1 MLVSNNKKFELVLV
15 TLLMII
21 SIQIVTYAQE
31 DDILAVS
38 DRTSQVSE
46 AIVAAVTG
54 VTDAANVT
62 NTHLAAITILNLR
75 NKSITALNSGDFSGM
90 TGLTNLN
97 LYGNQLSSLPDGIF
111 KGLTALTT
119 LRLGDNTVDPMQI
132 DVSLEEVGTN
142 EYKVSIPT
150 GAPFAITVSIV
161 LTDGV
166 DFERLQSVTVAK
178 GSVESAS
185 FTAQSVSGA
194 TVEIGGTLPTLP
206 RNHYGYELI
215 KVVSSSE
222 TEIETETET
231 QTQTQTEI
239 PPVVPDVPDVT
250 ESASSAR
257 QPLQMTLLLSVPLP
271 RTLQLRPISAR

>member
-1 MLVSNNKKFELVLV
+1 MNKLVSKFKYIGLVLI
-15 TLLMII
+15 TFLLIAG
-21 SIQIVTYAQE
+21 IQSGIYAQE
-31 DDILAVS
+31 EETDDILAVS
-38 DRTSQVSE
+38 DRTSQVSD
-46 AIVAAVTG
+46 AIVAAVSG

-62 NTHLAAITILNLR
+62 ETHLAAITSLNLR

-111 KGLTALTT
+111 KGLAALTT
-119 LRLGDNTVDPMQI
+119 LRLGGNTVDPMQI
-132 DVSLEEVGTN
+132 GVSLEEVDTN

-150 GAPFAITVSIV
+150 GAPFAITVPIV

-166 DFERLQSVTVAK
+166 NHETLQSVTVSK

-222 TEIETETET
+222 TEKNRNRNRNTNRHRHRHRH
-231 QTQTQTEI
+231 
-239 PPVVPDVPDVT
+239 
-250 ESASSAR
+250 R
-257 QPLQMTLLLSVPLP
+257 QSCQKC
-271 RTLQLRPISAR
+271 QK

>member
-1 MLVSNNKKFELVLV
+1 MLVSNLKKFGLVLV

-31 DDILAVS
+31 DETDDILAVS
-38 DRTSQVSE
+38 DRTSQVSD
-46 AIVAAVTG
+46 AIVAAVSG
-54 VTDAANVT
+54 VTDAADVT
-62 NTHLAAITILNLR
+62 ETHLAAITRLNLR
-75 NKSITALNSGDFSGM
+75 NKVITSLKSGDFSGM
-90 TGLTNLN
+90 TGLTDLN

-119 LRLGDNTVDPMQI
+119 LRLGGNTVNPMQI
-132 DVSLEEVGTN
+132 GVSLEEVGTN

-150 GAPFAITVSIV
+150 GAPSAITVSIV
-161 LTDGV
+161 LKDGV
-166 DFERLQSVTVAK
+166 DFEGLQSVTVAK

-222 TEIETETET
+222 TET
-231 QTQTQTEI
+231 QKHRHRHRH
-239 PPVVPDVPDVT
+239 
-250 ESASSAR
+250 R
-257 QPLQMTLLLSVPLP
+257 QKYRQSCQSCQMC
-271 RTLQLRPISAR
+271 QM

>member
-1 MLVSNNKKFELVLV
+1 MNKLVSKFKYAGLVLI
-15 TLLMII
+15 TFLMIFG
-21 SIQIVTYAQE
+21 IQSGIYAQE

-38 DRTSQVSE
+38 DRTSQVSD

-119 LRLGDNTVDPMQI
+119 LRLGGNTVDPMQI
-132 DVSLEEVGTN
+132 GVSLEEVGTN

-150 GAPFAITVSIV
+150 GAPFATTVSIV

-166 DFERLQSVTVAK
+166 DSERLLSATVAK

-185 FTAQSVSGA
+185 FTGQSVSGA

-206 RNHYGYELI
+206 LNHYGYELI

-222 TEIETETET
+222 TETEIETDTDT
-231 QTQTQTEI
+231 DTDRNT
-239 PPVVPDVPDVT
+239 
-250 ESASSAR
+250 ASRARSAR
-257 QPLQMTLLLSVPLP
+257 C
-271 RTLQLRPISAR
+271 ARCDGKQRANLYR